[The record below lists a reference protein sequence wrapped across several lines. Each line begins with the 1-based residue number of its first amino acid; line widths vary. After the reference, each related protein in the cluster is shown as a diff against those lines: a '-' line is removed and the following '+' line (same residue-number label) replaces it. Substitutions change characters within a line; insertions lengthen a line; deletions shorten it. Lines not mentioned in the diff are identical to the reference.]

1 MDQLYI
7 ALSIFL
13 LRVAMGMRFIFP
25 AWKAIIKGRFR
36 KPLHSLISWA
46 FLIIGFLLV
55 FGIFVR
61 PASFIAIF
69 LIGARLSKVARD
81 EDAITEQIV
90 SIAALLLLAV
100 LNAGIWLGFDYL
112 FLQIPQILQFYETSS
127 WFSWVL

>member
-7 ALSIFL
+7 TLSIFL

-25 AWKAIIKGRFR
+25 AWKAIIKGRL
-36 KPLHSLISWA
+36 KKSLSSLISWA

-55 FGIFVR
+55 FGILVR

-69 LIGARLSKVARD
+69 LIGARFSNVARD

-90 SIAALLLLAV
+90 SIAALFLLAI
-100 LNAGIWLGFDYL
+100 LNAGIWWGFDYL
-112 FLQIPQILQFYETSS
+112 FLQIPQILRFYETSS